1 MTCPPSRR
9 TFLRLSCV
17 PVVASAGC
25 LGVLNTA
32 DIQDLRLANE
42 TGRAITVTTTVTR
55 VSDGE
60 SVFTDTTGIQDDG
73 DHSYR
78 NPIREAGLFEIGTAV
93 EDGLE
98 NTYEWDAP
106 ADEAYGLIVHLLPDE
121 IGFSET
127 VV

>member
-1 MTCPPSRR
+1 MTFPPSRR
-9 TFLRLSCV
+9 TFLRLSSV

-25 LGVLNTA
+25 LGIFNTG
-32 DIQDLRLANE
+32 DIQDLLLANE
-42 TGRAITVTTTVTR
+42 TGRDITVTTTVTR
-55 VSDGE
+55 VADGE
-60 SVFTDTTGIQDDG
+60 DVFADTTGIADDKR
-73 DHSYR
+73 HSYR
-78 NPIREAGLFEIGTAV
+78 NPVREAGLFEIGIAV

-98 NTYEWDAP
+98 NTYQWDAP